1 MSVQAVPVT
10 SGRAPEALT
19 AADRKRMLRVMLLS
33 RALDERGMTLQRQG
47 RIGFYVPVEGQEG
60 AQVGCAV
67 ALDPKDWLCPGY
79 RETAV
84 ALSRGIPLRQLLSQL
99 YGDRADLCQGRQM
112 PNHFAF
118 REFRFV
124 SASSPI
130 GTQIP
135 HAVGLALA
143 ARLKG
148 EKVVSVAFF
157 GDGATSSNDFHSGM
171 NFAGVYR
178 APVIFFCQNNQWA
191 ISLPRSKQTRSE
203 TLAQKAEAYGFSGLQ
218 VDGNDVEAVYA
229 AVKEARA
236 RAIAGGGPT
245 LIEAVTYRMGPHTTS
260 DDPRRYRSAEE
271 LALWKSRD
279 PVERLKETLVR
290 EHALTEE
297 EFDQF
302 LEAARAEVAAA
313 IQEVEP
319 LPPPDPG
326 TLFDDVFARR
336 TPQLEEQRAAFLA
349 ELPGSGGRKE

>member
-1 MSVQAVPVT
+1 MSVQAVPAT
-10 SGRAPEALT
+10 SGDLAEGLSVPV
-19 AADRKRMLRVMLLS
+19 RKRLLRLMLLS

-60 AQVGCAV
+60 AQVGCAA
-67 ALDPKDWLCPGY
+67 ALEPEDWLCPGY

-84 ALSRGIPLRQLLSQL
+84 ALTRGVPLTLLLSQL
-99 YGDRADLCQGRQM
+99 YGGRTDLCLGRQM

-118 REFRFV
+118 RQYRFV
-124 SASSPI
+124 STSSPI

-148 EKVVSVAFF
+148 EKVVAVTFF
-157 GDGATSSNDFHSGM
+157 GDGATSSNDFHSGL
-171 NFAGVYR
+171 NFAGVYK

-203 TLAQKAEAYGFSGLQ
+203 TLAQKAEAYGFPGVQ
-218 VDGNDVEAVYA
+218 VDGNDVGAVYA

-236 RAIAGGGPT
+236 RATAGGGPT

-260 DDPRRYRSAEE
+260 DDPRRYRSPEE

-279 PVERLKETLVR
+279 PVERLKEALEK
-290 EHALTEE
+290 EHALSEE
-297 EFDQF
+297 EFDQL
-302 LEAARAEVAAA
+302 LEGARAEVAAA

-319 LPPPDPG
+319 LPPPDPS
-326 TLFDDVFARR
+326 TLFDDTLSRR

-349 ELPGSGGRKE
+349 EAPVSGRKE

>member
-1 MSVQAVPVT
+1 VGV
-10 SGRAPEALT
+10 EALSAT
-19 AADRKRMLRVMLLS
+19 SATSTEGLSVEDRKRMLRLMLLS

-60 AQVGCAV
+60 AQVGCAW
-67 ALDPKDWLCPGY
+67 ALDAKDWLCPGY

-84 ALSRGIPLRQLLSQL
+84 ALTRGVPLPLLLGQL
-99 YGDRADLCQGRQM
+99 YGDRADLSLGRQM

-118 REFRFV
+118 REYRYV

-148 EKVVSVAFF
+148 EKVVAVAFF
-157 GDGATSSNDFHSGM
+157 GDGATSSNDFHSGL
-171 NFAGVYR
+171 NFAGVFR

-203 TLAQKAEAYGFSGLQ
+203 TLAQKAEAYGFPGVQ
-218 VDGNDVEAVYA
+218 VDGNDVKAVYT

-236 RAIAGGGPT
+236 RALAGGGPT

-260 DDPRRYRSAEE
+260 DDPRRYRSPEE

-279 PVERLKETLVR
+279 PVERLKDALVR
-290 EHALTEE
+290 EHALSEE
-297 EFDQF
+297 EFDRL
-302 LEAARAEVAAA
+302 LEGARAEVATA
-313 IQEVEP
+313 IQQVEP
-319 LPPPDPG
+319 LPPPDPM
-326 TLFDDVFARR
+326 TLFDDTLSRR
-336 TPQLEEQRAAFLA
+336 TPQLEEQRQAFLEESEA
-349 ELPGSGGRKE
+349 SGRKE